1 MATFR
6 IRSST
11 SGSAPTSVGGRIAA
25 SLFFLVFA
33 GMGLVVTGFFFVGM
47 KNGMVSWGWKPAEC
61 RVLTSQ
67 VDDLLFSLPAE
78 KAAVESSPYQLAVT
92 FQWERDGRT
101 YTGSH
106 VGGKSQFGTR
116 SRAEAAQAR
125 YPPGATVGCYVD
137 PRDATEASLRR
148 PRLWPLLLLGFP
160 LIFVAVGVAG
170 IVATWR
176 GGWRRKRPGV
186 DAPRSQKSTKGGS
199 GCAVAGFGLFA
210 LFGGAFLLFFA
221 FPIARKLGSSGWQVV
236 PATIVWSGVGVHSGD
251 DGATYSVDVL
261 YEYEHGGRRWRA
273 NRYRFMSG
281 SSSGQE
287 GKQEVVARLPAGAR
301 VDVWVDPDDP
311 SAAVLDRALGGLMWF
326 ALLPLVFVAVGVGGM
341 AMTIRSAVRQRR
353 GPDWLP
359 SAGKIGEPAAT
370 IALSRVGSTA
380 PRPARAGAG
389 AMGKD
394 AAEVPSGPI
403 LLQPA
408 KSRVG
413 AFVGLLI
420 FTLIWDGIVGVAL
433 WATLREGK
441 FGHDGCVTAFL
452 GVFALVGVL
461 LLLALPRAFLALFN
475 PRAELQLSLPP
486 APGVPV
492 ALSWRFLGRAAR
504 LQRLTIKL
512 EGREEAT
519 YRRGTDTT
527 TVKRTF
533 ARFVLLDTTDA
544 AQIAAGETL
553 LALPADTMHT
563 FEAPRNKVVWSLKLH
578 GDIPNWPDV
587 DDEVALVV
595 YPVAQADYRMAVASG
610 EVAR

>member
-6 IRSST
+6 IRSNA
-11 SGSAPTSVGGRIAA
+11 SGSGPTSVGGRIAA
-25 SLFFLVFA
+25 SLFYVVFA
-33 GMGLVVTGFFFVGM
+33 GMGLVVTGFFFVAM
-47 KNGMVSWGWKPAEC
+47 KNGMVSWGWKSAQC
-61 RVLTSQ
+61 RVLTAQ
-67 VDDLLFSLPAE
+67 VEDLLFSLPPE
-78 KAAVESSPYQLAVT
+78 KAAVEHSPYQLAVT
-92 FQWERDGRT
+92 YQWERDGRT
-101 YTGSH
+101 FNGTH
-106 VGGKSQFGTR
+106 VGGKSQFATRGKADAALAGYRPGTEV
-116 SRAEAAQAR
+116 S
-125 YPPGATVGCYVD
+125 CYVD
-137 PRDATEASLRR
+137 PHDATAASLRR

-160 LIFVAVGVAG
+160 LIFVGFGVLG

-176 GGWRRKRPGV
+176 GGWRRKGGSV
-186 DAPRSQKSTKGGS
+186 AAPRSQKSTKSGT
-199 GCAVAGFGLFA
+199 GCAVAGFGLFL

-221 FPIARKLGSSGWQVV
+221 FPIARKLASGGWQVV

-251 DGATYSVDVL
+251 DGSTYSVDVL
-261 YEYEHGGRRWRA
+261 YEYEQGGRRWRA

-326 ALLPLVFVAVGVGGM
+326 ALLPLVFVAVGVGGIV
-341 AMTIRSAVRQRR
+341 MTIRSAVRQRR

-359 SAGKIGEPAAT
+359 SAGEGGDVAAAAT
-370 IALSRVGSTA
+370 AG
-380 PRPARAGAG
+380 PARAGAG
-389 AMGKD
+389 ATGKG
-394 AAEVPSGPI
+394 AAEAPSGPI

-413 AFVGLLI
+413 GFIGLLI

-441 FGHDGCVTAFL
+441 LGHDGCVTAFL
-452 GVFALVGVL
+452 GVFAFFGVL

-475 PRAELQLSLPP
+475 PRAELQLSSPP

-492 ALSWRFLGRAAR
+492 AVSWRFLGKAAR

-578 GDIPNWPDV
+578 GDIANWPDV
-587 DDEVALVV
+587 EDEVALVV
-595 YPVAQADYRMAVASG
+595 YPTALAGS